1 MLTKKNSDRVF
12 ANLSFNKEKKML
24 HAWPK
29 DLIIGDRKK
38 KKKKKENLVNISS
51 PETKEL
57 LGRMESSK
65 KTQKSPSLTSQ
76 LIQ

>member
-29 DLIIGDRKK
+29 DLIIGDRKR
-38 KKKKKENLVNISS
+38 KKKKENLVNISS